1 MMHDD
6 AVLCGAFSMD
16 GELLATGCK
25 AGCLKVGYNIKIW
38 DKWTL
43 IYIYI
48 CVCVCVC
55 VFNIETSFIR
65 YGKLVQD
72 NA

>member
-25 AGCLKVGYNIKIW
+25 AGCLKVGYFLKFWINE
-38 DKWTL
+38 L
-43 IYIYI
+43 
-48 CVCVCVC
+48 CSEFVCVG
-55 VFNIETSFIR
+55 FLDIPHI
-65 YGKLVQD
+65 Y
-72 NA
+72 